1 MAKFIEVEKYI
12 LNLDHV
18 AYIETGNDASGNYV
32 LVHLLGEI
40 ASPLRIDGK
49 NGSNLLKTLNAQ
61 SVDRF
66 DQRAITHS
74 SAVY

>member
-1 MAKFIEVEKYI
+1 MARFIEVEKYI

-18 AYIETGNDASGNYV
+18 AYVETGNDSSGKYV

-40 ASPLRIDGK
+40 AEPLRIDGR
-49 NGSNLLKTLNAQ
+49 NGTNLLKALNAQ

-66 DQRAITHS
+66 DQRTITHS
-74 SAVY
+74 GPAY

>member
-1 MAKFIEVEKYI
+1 MARFIEVEKYT

-18 AYIETGNDASGNYV
+18 AYVETGSDSNGSYI
-32 LVHLLGEI
+32 LVHILGDI
-40 ASPLRIDGK
+40 TSPLRINGK
-49 NGSNLLKTLNAQ
+49 NGVNLLKTLNAQ

-74 SAVY
+74 GSVS

>member
-1 MAKFIEVEKYI
+1 MAKFIAVEKYI

-18 AYIETGNDASGNYV
+18 AYVETGNDSSGSYV
-32 LVHLLGEI
+32 LVHILGEI
-40 ASPLRIDGK
+40 EASLRIDGK
-49 NGSNLLKTLNAQ
+49 NGVNLLKTLNAQ

-74 SAVY
+74 GSVY

>member
-1 MAKFIEVEKYI
+1 MARFIEVEKYI

-18 AYIETGNDASGNYV
+18 AYVETENDSSGNYI
-32 LVHLLGEI
+32 LVHFLGKM
-40 ASPLRIDGK
+40 AAPLRIDGK
-49 NGSNLLKTLNAQ
+49 NGTNLLKTLNAQ

-74 SAVY
+74 GSVY

>member
-1 MAKFIEVEKYI
+1 MARFIEVEKYT

-18 AYIETGNDASGNYV
+18 AYVETGSDSSGSYV
-32 LVHLLGEI
+32 LIHFLGEI
-40 ASPLRIDGK
+40 ATPLRIDGK
-49 NGSNLLKTLNAQ
+49 NGVNLLKTLNAQ

-74 SAVY
+74 GSVY